1 MKKKPYQQLNRT
13 TQITPIALAMCL
25 LLMLGLTN
33 ALTFAEQAL
42 TPSRAEPINIEKEPL
57 NDELLENIALLS
69 EVLARIQQQHL
80 DQPDAKELMYGAIRG
95 MLRTL
100 DAYSQFL
107 EPKNY
112 ADFRTESRGTYG
124 GLGMVIGFREDRL
137 TVISPFKGTPA
148 DKAGIQSGDVISQI
162 EGESTVR
169 MTVDDAVERLRG
181 EPGAPVTI
189 MIVREGESEPLEIT
203 LKRDVIRFPSVESKI
218 IKGDIGYIRINQFRN
233 TTADDVDKAFE
244 TFNQQEIVGI
254 ILDLRSNPGGLLSS
268 AVEVASDF
276 LEADQLIVYTQGK
289 TQADHFE
296 SFTVKPGKAQKR
308 YPLVVLVN
316 GGSASGSEIVAA
328 AIKDHGRGLI
338 MGGKTFGKA
347 SVQKIF
353 PLGGGAAV
361 KLTVA
366 HYYSPKGVDIHKIGI
381 TPDIESPTFSQ
392 SEIKML
398 TKLRNHVKIK
408 AFIAE
413 NGDDV
418 LAKLEQSAYASRD
431 DRDAAMLL
439 RKYQR
444 LAESFA
450 EEQIIIRDAGL
461 KLAIARETKTDF
473 DEYEY
478 DPQIF
483 AAIQQ
488 LRVIKFF

>member
-1 MKKKPYQQLNRT
+1 MKKKLYQQWNRT
-13 TQITPIALAMCL
+13 IRITPIVLAMWL
-25 LLMLGLTN
+25 LLMLGLTDT
-33 ALTFAEQAL
+33 LTFAEEVL
-42 TPSRAEPINIEKEPL
+42 TPDRAEPIEIKVDPL
-57 NDELLENIALLS
+57 NDTLLENIALLN
-69 EVLARIQQQHL
+69 EVLARIQQEHL
-80 DQPDAKELMYGAIRG
+80 EQSDAKELMYGAIRG

-100 DAYSQFL
+100 DPYSQFL

-112 ADFRTESRGTYG
+112 AEFRTESRGTYG
-124 GLGMVIGFREDRL
+124 GLGMVIGIREDQL
-137 TVISPFKGTPA
+137 TVIAPFKGTPA
-148 DKAGIQSGDVISQI
+148 DQAGILSGDVISQI
-162 EGESTVR
+162 DGESTAR
-169 MTVDDAVERLRG
+169 MTVDDAVKRLRG

-218 IKGDIGYIRINQFRN
+218 IKGDIGYIRINQFRT

-244 TFNQQEIVGI
+244 TFNQQEIVGV

-276 LEADQLIVYTQGK
+276 LKADQLIVYTQGK
-289 TQADHFE
+289 TTEENFE
-296 SFTVKPGKAQKR
+296 SFTVQPGKEQKR

-316 GGSASGSEIVAA
+316 NGSASGSEIVAA

-338 MGGKTFGKA
+338 MGSKTFGKA

-366 HYYSPKGVDIHKIGI
+366 HYYSPKGVDLHKIGI

-398 TKLRNHVKIK
+398 TKLRKHEKIK
-408 AFIAE
+408 AFIEE

-418 LAKLEQSAYASRD
+418 LAKLEQSENAPRD

-439 RKYQR
+439 RRYQR
-444 LAESFA
+444 LVESFA
-450 EEQIIIRDAGL
+450 GEQIILRDAGL